1 MSIPTGSDIA
11 TIYQRPI
18 ELLQNLIRFNTTN
31 PPGNEGECIAY
42 INHLLS
48 AAGIKTT
55 LLARDPSRP
64 NLIARLAGQ
73 GNAPPL
79 LLYGHVDVVT
89 TENQAWQ
96 HPPFEGRVIDG
107 FVWGRG
113 ALDMKGG
120 VAMIVAAFLRAK
132 AEGLVPPG
140 DVVLALVSDEE
151 SGGSLGAKY
160 LVENHA
166 SLFNGIR
173 YAIGEFGGCTFYVGR
188 KRFYPIM
195 VAEKQACR
203 IEATLLGT
211 GGYPTLAI
219 RGGAMA
225 KLGWTLQQ
233 LDRRHTPLHITSVA
247 RQSVKTMADALSFPS
262 NLVLRRLLTPKL
274 SGGVLRLLGAKGEVF
289 EPMLHNTVNAIAIRG
304 ADSVSVLPE
313 RIILH
318 LACMLLPGYSP
329 DDMILELHRIIGDDV
344 ELKVVYYE
352 KAPAE
357 PDMGLFDTLA
367 KILREAD
374 PDGIPLSILLPTP
387 TDGRTFSQLGIQTYG
402 FLPMNLPPDF
412 NFWQTTHAANERI
425 PVEALT
431 FGANAIY
438 KVLQRFSLK
447 DGGNTITSK

>member
-1 MSIPTGSDIA
+1 MSTSTGSDMA

-42 INHLLS
+42 INHLLN
-48 AAGIKTT
+48 AAGIETT
-55 LLARDPSRP
+55 LLASDPARP
-64 NLIARLAGQ
+64 NLIARLSGQ

-89 TENQAWQ
+89 TENQTWQ
-96 HPPFEGRVIDG
+96 HPPFRGDLADG
-107 FVWGRG
+107 YVWGRG

-120 VAMIVAAFLRAK
+120 VAMMVAAFLRAK

-151 SGGSLGAKY
+151 GGGNLGAKY

-166 SLFNGIR
+166 SLFDGIR
-173 YAIGEFGGCTFYVGR
+173 YAIGEFGGCTFYVGQ

-195 VAEKQACR
+195 VAEKQLCL
-203 IEATLLGT
+203 IEASVLGK
-211 GGYPTLAI
+211 GGYFTLAI

-225 KLGWTLQQ
+225 KLGRTLQR
-233 LDRRHTPLHITSVA
+233 LDRHRTPLHVTSVA
-247 RQSVKTMADALSFPS
+247 HQSIKAMADALPFPS
-262 NLVLRRLLTPKL
+262 NLIIRQLLTPKL

-289 EPMLHNTVNAIAIRG
+289 GPMLHNTVNATTLSG
-304 ADSVSVLPE
+304 ADKLTVLPE
-313 RIILH
+313 RIVLS

-329 DDMILELHRIIGDDV
+329 DDMISELHQIIGDDI
-344 ELKVVYYE
+344 ELKVVYYG
-352 KAPAE
+352 KVPAVS
-357 PDMGLFDTLA
+357 DMGLFDTLG

-374 PDGIPLSILLPTP
+374 PDGIPLPVLLPVP
-387 TDGRTFSQLGIQTYG
+387 TDGRFFSQLGIQTYG
-402 FLPMNLPPDF
+402 FLPMSLPRDF
-412 NFWQTTHAANERI
+412 NFWQTMHAANERI

-431 FGANAIY
+431 FGTDAIY
-438 KVLQRFSLK
+438 KLLQRFSLK
-447 DGGNTITSK
+447 DGGNTITQ